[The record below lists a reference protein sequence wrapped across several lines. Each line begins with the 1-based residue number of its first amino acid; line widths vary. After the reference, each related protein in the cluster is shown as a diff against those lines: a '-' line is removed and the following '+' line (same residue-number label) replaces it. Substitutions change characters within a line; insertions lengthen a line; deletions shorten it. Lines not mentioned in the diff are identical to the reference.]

1 LSAAGARSE
10 HDLIEDGAHAIELHY
25 RGALRA
31 GCRGPEPPGQATLA
45 EMPQPA
51 SVFRQIWQCTEA
63 VPVEPRACRC
73 LPSLHKKWRTVIIHD
88 VVDHLP
94 EQTAFG
100 DAMYAIYVRQ
110 KLGLPLQAAEEGRV
124 TSQQGMD
131 KKCLNDAR

>member
-1 LSAAGARSE
+1 MNPGLAA
-10 HDLIEDGAHAIELHY
+10 
-25 RGALRA
+25 
-31 GCRGPEPPGQATLA
+31 
-45 EMPQPA
+45 
-51 SVFRQIWQCTEA
+51 
-63 VPVEPRACRC
+63 ACR
-73 LPSLHKKWRTVIIHD
+73 PSTKNGEPLIIHD